1 MNLCQNKFSGIIPFP
16 GRCDK
21 YVLCVLWNPIEIL
34 CPEDEFFDKE
44 VLQCVKGDRVLC
56 QRATTPNPTPT
67 PTTSTSTS
75 TTTTSTTTTTAPP
88 TLNEICF
95 GVFFSPRP
103 YPGDDH
109 LFVGC
114 IRGRGTVFQC
124 EENELFI
131 GNECVEVYTTTVRT
145 KR

>member
-1 MNLCQNKFSGIIPFP
+1 MSSLVVALQAKSTDNLCENKFSGIIPFP

-56 QRATTPNPTPT
+56 QRITTPSPI
-67 PTTSTSTS
+67 
-75 TTTTSTTTTTAPP
+75 TTTSAPP
-88 TLNEICF
+88 TLNEICN

-131 GNECVEVYTTTVRT
+131 GAECVEVYTTTVRT